1 MITQTKYVEIPELL
15 FIKASGIIEENDKIY
30 NDVRSEFVIIDT
42 IIDFENEKDSV
53 KLNTWKS
60 YYKFEDSKLVTYFS
74 PIIQVFHFKQEGFPL
89 SKEELI
95 IEETILE
102 VHPNGTQVELLI
114 KPNKRLELF
123 DDLVM
128 NIEL

>member
-1 MITQTKYVEIPELL
+1 MITQKKYVEIPKL
-15 FIKASGIIEENDKIY
+15 FFRIASDMMEENAKFYKDIQS
-30 NDVRSEFVIIDT
+30 DFAILDT

-53 KLNTWKS
+53 KIKAWKN
-60 YYKFEDSKLVTYFS
+60 YYRFEDSKLVTYFS
-74 PIIQVFHFKQEGFPL
+74 PKIQVFHFKQEGFPL
-89 SKEELI
+89 AKEELT

-102 VHPNGTQVELLI
+102 VYPNGTQVELLI
-114 KPNKRLELF
+114 KPNKRVELF

>member
-1 MITQTKYVEIPELL
+1 MK
-15 FIKASGIIEENDKIY
+15 KIVLSLIHG
-30 NDVRSEFVIIDT
+30 NH
-42 IIDFENEKDSV
+42 
-53 KLNTWKS
+53 

-102 VHPNGTQVELLI
+102 TYSSGTQVELLVI
-114 KPNKRLELF
+114 PNKRIELF
-123 DDLVM
+123 DELVM